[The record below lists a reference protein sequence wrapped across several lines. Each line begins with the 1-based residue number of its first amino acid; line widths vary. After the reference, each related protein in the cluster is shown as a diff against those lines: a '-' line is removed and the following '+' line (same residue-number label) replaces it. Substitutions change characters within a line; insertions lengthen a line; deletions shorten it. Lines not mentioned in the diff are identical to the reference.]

1 MDTIL
6 VTGAT
11 GNVGSEV
18 MKGLL
23 GAPVHVVVGLRDPAR
38 ERVPPAVEARLL
50 DFENPATWPAA
61 LAGVQRLFLVRPP
74 QLSNVDATLGPFLEE
89 AKRRGV
95 RQVVFLSLIGVEN
108 NRLVPHRAIEEKIRE
123 LGFTFTMLRASFFM
137 QNLDTTHRAEI
148 RDRSELFVPAGH
160 GRTSFVDVRD
170 LAAVGVKALL
180 GELPPNQ
187 AYPLTG
193 AEALT
198 YDEVARM
205 LGDELGR
212 PIRYTNP
219 SMLNFVLQK
228 RREGVPWAFA
238 LVMLGL
244 YTTCKLGLAAKITPD
259 LGRLLGRPP
268 VSMRQYIRDY
278 RAVWVPKN

>member
-1 MDTIL
+1 MAIL

-11 GNVGSEV
+11 GNVGAEV
-18 MKGLL
+18 VKGLL
-23 GAPVHVVVGLRDPAR
+23 DAPVHVVAGLRNPER
-38 ERVPPAVEARLL
+38 EAMPPAVEVRPL
-50 DFENPATWPAA
+50 DFEDSATWPRA
-61 LAGVQRLFLVRPP
+61 LAGIGCLFLVRPP
-74 QLSNVDATLGPFLEE
+74 QLSNVDATLGPFLEA

-95 RQVVFLSLIGVEN
+95 EHVVFLSLLGVEKN
-108 NRLVPHRAIEEKIRE
+108 PVVPHRAIEAKIRE
-123 LGFTFTMLRASFFM
+123 LGFAYTMLRASFFA

-148 RDRSELFVPAGH
+148 RDRSEIFVPAGR

-193 AEALT
+193 AEAFT

-205 LGDELGR
+205 LSDELGR
-212 PIRYTNP
+212 PIRYANP

-259 LGRLLGRPP
+259 LGELLGRPP
-268 VSMRQYIRDY
+268 ISMRQYIRDY
-278 RAVWVPKN
+278 REVWLPV

>member
-1 MDTIL
+1 MAIL

-11 GNVGSEV
+11 GNVGAEV
-18 MKGLL
+18 VKGLL
-23 GAPVHVVVGLRDPAR
+23 GAPVRVVVGLRNPER
-38 ERVPPAVEARLL
+38 ERTPPAVQARAL
-50 DFENPATWPAA
+50 DFENPATWPGA
-61 LAGVQRLFLVRPP
+61 LAGVERLFLVRPP
-74 QLSNVDATLGPFLEE
+74 QISAVDATLGPFLDE

-95 RQVVFLSLIGVEN
+95 GHVVFLSLLGVEKN
-108 NRLVPHRAIEEKIRE
+108 PVVPHRAIEAKIRA
-123 LGFTFTMLRASFFM
+123 LGFDFTMLRASFFM

-148 RDRSELFVPAGH
+148 RDRGELFVPAGR
-160 GRTSFVDVRD
+160 GRTSFVDARD
-170 LAAVGVKALL
+170 LAAVGVQALL
-180 GELPPNQ
+180 GQLPPNQ

-198 YDEVARM
+198 YDEVAR
-205 LGDELGR
+205 LLSAELGR
-212 PIRYTNP
+212 PVRYANP
-219 SMLNFVLQK
+219 SMLRFVLQK

-259 LGRLLGRPP
+259 LGELLGRPP

-278 RAVWVPKN
+278 REVWMPKI